1 MIDTLLTQVLSLFS
15 MAILI
20 FALLKGDEPERFGAG
35 AFAIGWLAT
44 VTVQQDGQLYGIQW
58 GMFAL
63 DVLFLFVFLALAI
76 KYRRSWTIAACG
88 FQGLIVLSHILVVFD
103 VRPAM
108 SAFYTVINLASAGV
122 LLALA
127 LGTFWAWQERRAAGI
142 E

>member
-1 MIDTLLTQVLSLFS
+1 MLDTLVSQILAICS

-44 VTVQQDGQLYGIQW
+44 VTLQQDGQLYGLPW

-63 DVLFLFVFLALAI
+63 DVVFLLVFVALAI
-76 KYRRSWTIAACG
+76 RYRKAWTIVACG
-88 FQGLIVLSHILVVFD
+88 FQGLIVISHILILID
-103 VRPAM
+103 VRPAL
-108 SAFYTVINLASAGV
+108 SAYYTVINLASYGILV
-122 LLALA
+122 ALA
-127 LGTFWAWQERRAAGI
+127 AGTFWAWQERRAAGI